1 MQTESFFVGKGDQAD
16 FVDVIHH
23 FPTKFKAT
31 VGLLF
36 MNGAGMVANQLP
48 PHFTATMAKRFH
60 VTIWNYRGVA
70 NVHYF
75 PKLEHVWADVRLIL
89 RKSELR
95 RVSKVVLMGY
105 SLGGVFAQTMIA
117 DDHMRSLF
125 AGFVLMATTSSFV
138 YDAYTTRFTGEKPPP
153 PSLQLLQTVFGRRRV
168 EKGQQAEFI
177 DGRPEAWSIVVLPKK
192 PDKEHDWSESTLR
205 FAERKMLWLFPP
217 GMRTRIFFNRTPY
230 HLLQTPGGP
239 GNYSSR
245 YLHLAQKL
253 FMTQDFKV
261 GEGPLALSLAAAAK
275 RATPEAE
282 PNPKPVLVIAGT
294 QDGIFPLPVQIDLFK
309 RVSAMPQLSV
319 QGLFYADPLEVDLP
333 SMRVQGI
340 RHVHLEPASHA
351 LFYQDN
357 ILMHLLCALS
367 AFCARV

>member
-1 MQTESFFVGKGDQAD
+1 MQTESFYVGKGDQAD
-16 FVDVIHH
+16 FIDVIHH
-23 FPTKFKAT
+23 FPANAT
-31 VGLLF
+31 VGVLF

-60 VTIWNYRGVA
+60 ITIWNYRGVA

-75 PKLEHVWADVRLIL
+75 PRLEDVWSDVKLIL
-89 RKSELR
+89 KKSELR
-95 RVSKVVLMGY
+95 KVQKVVLMGY
-105 SLGGVFAQTMIA
+105 SLGGVFAQTMVA
-117 DDHMRSLF
+117 DDRMRKLF

-177 DGRPEAWSIVVLPKK
+177 DGKPEAWSIVVLPKK
-192 PDKEHDWSESTLR
+192 PDKDRDWSESTLR

-245 YLHLAQKL
+245 YLYLAQTL
-253 FMTQDFKV
+253 FMTKDFKV
-261 GEGPLALSLAAAAK
+261 GEGPLAVSLAEAAK
-275 RATPEAE
+275 RAREEEVEAR
-282 PNPKPVLVIAGT
+282 KPVLVIAGT
-294 QDGIFPLPVQIDLFK
+294 QDGIFPLPVQIDLYK
-309 RVSAMPQLSV
+309 RVSAMPQLAV

-333 SMRVQGI
+333 SMRVPGI

-357 ILMHLLCALS
+357 ILMHLLCALT
-367 AFCARV
+367 AFCERV